1 MNYKIIVTWIILVC
15 PYYLFAQQ
23 NKYDCEEVFKWVKET
38 FEKNDAGFDYGLQQ
52 KGKEAYEKHNN
63 TILQKVKKAT
73 TKEECGQVLKDWL
86 LFFRKSH
93 FSIAPIYNASEN
105 NDKKGENSW
114 PSLSVTAEQI
124 KKSSSD

>member
-23 NKYDCEEVFKWVKET
+23 NKYDCEEIFKWVKET

-63 TILQKVKKAT
+63 SILQK
-73 TKEECGQVLKDWL
+73 
-86 LFFRKSH
+86 
-93 FSIAPIYNASEN
+93 
-105 NDKKGENSW
+105 
-114 PSLSVTAEQI
+114 I
-124 KKSSSD
+124 KKTVKIQIHFDQSVSLQKKKILQDS